1 LSSSF
6 RLLAL
11 AAVAAGAAAAGEY
24 AIRPAPDS
32 RFALEVYKTGLMSG
46 KKHLIVFDKYEGTLA
61 YDAARPEDSKV
72 DLTIQ
77 SRNLEVKDDWL
88 GDKNRKRVAEEA
100 LKQLD
105 AAHHPEIRFTSSAV
119 AKRADGAFDVQG
131 TLTIRGEG
139 RPVTVRVSLDPAES
153 GALKF
158 TGTAQV
164 KLKDYGLKPPTATL
178 GVIGTKN
185 EMKVDFTLTAVER
198 ALRSAERQ

>member
-1 LSSSF
+1 
-6 RLLAL
+6 
-11 AAVAAGAAAAGEY
+11 
-24 AIRPAPDS
+24 
-32 RFALEVYKTGLMSG
+32 M
-46 KKHLIVFDKYEGTLA
+46 
-61 YDAARPEDSKV
+61 

-164 KLKDYGLKPPTATL
+164 KLKDKSPVPRAAVRAAATARSALAASCWLTGGLK
-178 GVIGTKN
+178 
-185 EMKVDFTLTAVER
+185 
-198 ALRSAERQ
+198 